1 MDQKETVTEVEINAR
16 MQALGQQRD
25 HAMNQV
31 VLLQGAYAKLQAEFD
46 AYKKE
51 QEVKSE

>member
-1 MDQKETVTEVEINAR
+1 MSEVEINAR

-25 HAMNQV
+25 MAMNQV

-46 AYKKE
+46 AYKKDHE
-51 QEVKSE
+51 KE

>member
-1 MDQKETVTEVEINAR
+1 MDQKESITEVELNAR

-25 HAMNQV
+25 YAMNQV

-46 AYKKE
+46 AYKKDK
-51 QEVKSE
+51 EVDSE